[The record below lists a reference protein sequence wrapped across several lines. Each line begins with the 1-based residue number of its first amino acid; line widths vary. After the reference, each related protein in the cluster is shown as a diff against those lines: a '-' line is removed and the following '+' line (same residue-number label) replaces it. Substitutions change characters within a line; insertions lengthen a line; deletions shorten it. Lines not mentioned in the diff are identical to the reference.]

1 MPENTSDTPETKSRS
16 KGPMTWSLA
25 ALAVV
30 GWAAA
35 GWVWVSGS
43 SERNDLATQLEDTRS
58 VQSDLQT
65 RLSQQIETSG
75 AFEEVT
81 ASLREAEAR
90 LEIVTGEITTAES
103 ELADAQGRLEN
114 ATTERDAA
122 AAETEQLQAQAE
134 PLEATLATFE
144 KDATEAE
151 KRIAE
156 SRQTLTDIGARI
168 EEARGREAELQASV
182 AELSEEVARVSEEA
196 AGAAAEAQEARE
208 AEARML
214 EQLRAAQETERLEEE
229 RGYLE
234 QNVTA
239 LISRRDSL
247 SETARS
253 LADQREQLEAIVT
266 DLSEK
271 VSARQERIE
280 EIATVVATSD
290 QRAGDETEEAAADAE
305 GMAID
310 GSGKPVVAEIH
321 AGNVD
326 AGLDT
331 EAAATGGTDGQPAA
345 DAAVEDG
352 QSEIADPGVQSTNV
366 KITANDGSDAA
377 PPVNGAETEAVEAA
391 DGASEGAEPVPLA
404 AIEPGVYK
412 AEIFMVT
419 FSDDGEFNIIDT
431 VKNRQV
437 HGDYA
442 LDADGILT
450 FNKDQGDEGMG
461 SYPMACPVSAE
472 RNGIRVGDDGSKCDL
487 LSGLVLVTEE

>member
-1 MPENTSDTPETKSRS
+1 M
-16 KGPMTWSLA
+16 
-25 ALAVV
+25 
-30 GWAAA
+30 
-35 GWVWVSGS
+35 
-43 SERNDLATQLEDTRS
+43 
-58 VQSDLQT
+58 
-65 RLSQQIETSG
+65 
-75 AFEEVT
+75 
-81 ASLREAEAR
+81 
-90 LEIVTGEITTAES
+90 TGEITAAET
-103 ELADAQGRLEN
+103 ELADAQGRLES
-114 ATTERDAA
+114 ATAERDAA
-122 AAETEQLQAQAE
+122 AAETERLQAQAE

-144 KDATEAE
+144 KDAAEAE

-239 LISRRDSL
+239 LMSRRDSL

-280 EIATVVATSD
+280 EIATVVATSG
-290 QRAGDETEEAAADAE
+290 QGAGDETEEASADAE

-310 GSGKPVVAEIH
+310 GSGKPVVAEID

-331 EAAATGGTDGQPAA
+331 EAAATGETDGQPERSGRGGRSIRDRGCGRSIRERGDHRNRWFRRRDAYERHRNGSRGGARMAEPKAA
-345 DAAVEDG
+345 
-352 QSEIADPGVQSTNV
+352 
-366 KITANDGSDAA
+366 
-377 PPVNGAETEAVEAA
+377 EAA
-391 DGASEGAEPVPLA
+391 PLA

-431 VKNRQV
+431 AKNRQV

-472 RNGIRVGDDGSKCDL
+472 QNGIRVGDDGSKCDL

>member
-1 MPENTSDTPETKSRS
+1 MPDTTSDTPETKTRS
-16 KGPMTWSLA
+16 QGPMTWSLA

-43 SERNDLATQLEDTRS
+43 SERNDLATQLEDTRN

-90 LEIVTGEITTAES
+90 LEIVTGEITAAET
-103 ELADAQGRLEN
+103 ELADAQGRLES
-114 ATTERDAA
+114 ATAERDAA
-122 AAETEQLQAQAE
+122 AAETERLQAQAE

-144 KDATEAE
+144 KDAAEAE

-280 EIATVVATSD
+280 EIATVVATSG

-305 GMAID
+305 GVAID

-331 EAAATGGTDGQPAA
+331 EAAAIGETDEQPAEA
-345 DAAVEDG
+345 GDGG
-352 QSEIADPGVQSTNV
+352 QSEIADAGVQSADAEIIAT
-366 KITANDGSDAA
+366 DGSDAA
-377 PPVNGAETEAVEAA
+377 TPTNDTGPEAA
-391 DGASEGAEPVPLA
+391 EAREGGAEGAEADPLA

-431 VKNRQV
+431 AKNRQV